1 LSQPL
6 RKIFSEN
13 TVKIHE
19 KCVTGSK
26 RTPDTCEEDL
36 EKIIGDDK
44 IMERAYHE
52 LDRYSWTVEEIRT
65 YDGIDMK
72 RAADKAIIEGRF
84 AEGIEKGKTEGE
96 TKKAQEIALAMI
108 KEGDSLEKISRITGF
123 FEKEI
128 SALKVQ

>member
-1 LSQPL
+1 M